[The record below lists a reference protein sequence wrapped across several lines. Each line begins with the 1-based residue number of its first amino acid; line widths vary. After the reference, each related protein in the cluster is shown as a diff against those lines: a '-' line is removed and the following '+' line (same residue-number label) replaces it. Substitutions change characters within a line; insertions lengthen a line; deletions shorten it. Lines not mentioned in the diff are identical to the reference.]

1 MPDEPSIYRSVEA
14 EAEVSSIYDGLLAG
28 WPVPFETL
36 TVATGYGE
44 VNVIAWGP
52 ADGTPVLALHASSM
66 AATSWRPNVAALAE
80 AGFRVLAP
88 DYLGEAGRSRLDD
101 LAVFPKNGRQIG
113 ELQSEIAGRLGLG
126 SVPVI
131 AASAGGHAALR
142 LALAAP
148 ERVERLALLGPMGIV
163 PLGLPAALRMMMVNV
178 FPKERRVERTSRWA
192 IGSTPAV
199 VDEYGPWFS
208 AVLRSIATPPRVGR
222 PVALKPDEMRRLAM
236 PVLLVLGNRDNLV
249 GDPLKAAR
257 RAASFADVEVRIL
270 ESGHL
275 IGVERAAEVNRL
287 LVPFLRGEEL
297 P

>member
-1 MPDEPSIYRSVEA
+1 MPDEPSIYRSAEA
-14 EAEVSSIYDGLLAG
+14 EAEVSSIYDGLLAD
-28 WPVPFETL
+28 WPVPFDLLSVPTR
-36 TVATGYGE
+36 YGE
-44 VNVIAWGP
+44 VAVVASGP
-52 ADGTPVLALHASSM
+52 GAGAPVLALHASSM
-66 AATSWRPNVAALAE
+66 AATSWRPNIRALVD

-88 DYLGEAGRSRLDD
+88 DYIGEAGRSRLGD
-101 LAVFPKNGRQIG
+101 LSVFPKTGRQIG
-113 ELQSEIAGRLGLG
+113 ELQTEIADGLG
-126 SVPVI
+126 VGPVPVI

-142 LALAAP
+142 FALAAP

-163 PLGLPAALRMMMVNV
+163 PLGLRAALRMTAVNM
-178 FPKERRVERTSRWA
+178 FPKEARVARTTRWA
-192 IGSTPAV
+192 IGSAAEV
-199 VDEYGPWFS
+199 VDQYGPWFS

-257 RAASFADVEVRIL
+257 RAASFPDVDVRIL

-275 IGVERAAEVNRL
+275 IGVERAAEVDRL
-287 LVPFLRGEEL
+287 LVRFLRGEAL